1 MAQKIKFEFNDKLT
15 HQLKAIDSTVGL
27 FKGLPINNKGLYTG
41 KRFLADDFSS
51 NPHVTLGTR
60 VLDNLKKIQLDNDI
74 FPDNS
79 LNDGDF
85 AIEMETGTGKTYVYL
100 RTILQ
105 LHEDYGFKKF
115 MIIVPSIAIKMG
127 VKKSVEMLNDHF
139 KSKFNI
145 DLLQH
150 FYIYDSKNI
159 QGLLNTFVESKDL
172 SICLINTQAFAS
184 DSTKIKNPQ
193 ENGVILWN
201 ELKEI
206 KPIVIIDEPQRVE
219 GKNKKKNKKES
230 DGTIKKVYDSATKQA
245 LFELNPLFTLKY
257 SATHKNEFPANFVYK
272 LDSYGAFA
280 NNLVKSIKVKTV
292 YGTVPKD
299 FPYIR
304 YIKFTKDLKAKIEMF
319 SQEQGGRI
327 KFKTFEVLGGQS
339 IFELSGGLSQYNDYY
354 VTENPRK
361 DCLKISTNNG
371 NIVLA
376 EGESNSE
383 VNQDKAVKIQI
394 NLAIKN
400 HLEKQFAIL
409 ERGEK
414 IKTLTLFFIDD
425 VSKVR
430 DDSAPDTR
438 GEYLRIFDEEY
449 SKLVSEYR
457 DKFRKY
463 ADLFPSYENIEE
475 VRQGYFARD
484 KQGKI
489 MNLEVLEEDKEY
501 SKAIQELV
509 DKQIDQILNGKDEL
523 ISFNSPLA
531 FIFSHSA
538 LREGWDN
545 PNVFT
550 LCTLRKSNS
559 DIAKKQEIGRGL
571 RLPVD
576 INGKRIQDSEIN
588 ELTVI
593 ANDSYDEF
601 ASTLQQDFNE
611 KMGFN
616 KDEVTFDII
625 TQTLKKAGIPADKMT
640 KELVE
645 EFKSELFARSVIDS
659 KNMLKNDAQ
668 NLKYIDFAN
677 ETLKEHEEII
687 KKTFIELMKEKGS
700 NKLPIEN
707 GDDDPI
713 INEQCSYIEE
723 EKFKKLLETLRHY
736 MVKRSMYKVDF
747 NQDEFITN
755 CVNEINEY
763 LRNIRATNVY
773 EVTEGYVKAS
783 IEKITVDRASNPTTV
798 EVYKD
803 SIQEPKTDLEIIDN
817 IMYHTMMPRK
827 AIYRILTGIEKRELL
842 NYQDILEDVTKK
854 ISKMLV
860 DAKAEN
866 IVAYEVIDGYELD
879 WAKIIETDIVDDE
892 SFKKVKKVFHAN
904 ISKQRALNKYYK
916 MDSEG
921 EYDFAQQLENDESV
935 ILFTKLKKGGFIID
949 TPYGNYSPDWAVI
962 VKEEANQEHKMY
974 FIIESKFGKERSD
987 LTNTEINKIEK
998 CGKLHF
1004 RAVDSA
1010 IKFNWINSY
1019 DDFKRKFGII
1029 SII

>member
-1 MAQKIKFEFNDKLT
+1 MVQKIKFEFNDKLT

-27 FKGLPINNKGLYTG
+27 FKGLPINTKGLYTG
-41 KRFLADDFSS
+41 KRFLADDYSS
-51 NPHVTLGTR
+51 NPQITLGSR
-60 VLDNLKKIQLDNDI
+60 ILDNLKKIQLENDI
-74 FPDNS
+74 FPDND
-79 LNDGDF
+79 LYNGDF

-105 LHEDYGFKKF
+105 LHADYGFKKF

-127 VKKSVEMLNDHF
+127 VKKSVEMLNEHF
-139 KSKFNI
+139 RTKFNI
-145 DLLQH
+145 DILKH

-159 QGLLNTFVESKDL
+159 QGLMNTFVENKDL

-184 DSTKIKNPQ
+184 DTTKIKNAQ
-193 ENGVILWN
+193 ENGVVLWD
-201 ELKEI
+201 ELKSI

-219 GKNKKKNKKES
+219 GKNKKKNKKMQ
-230 DGTIKKVYDSATKQA
+230 DGTVKKVYDSATKQA

-257 SATHKNEFPANFVYK
+257 SATHRKEFPANFVYK

-280 NNLVKSIKVKTV
+280 NKLVKSIKVKTV

-299 FPYIR
+299 FSYIR
-304 YIKFTKDLKAKIEMF
+304 YIRFTKDLKAKIEMF

-339 IFELSGGLSQYNDYY
+339 ISELSGGLSQYKDYY

-361 DCLKISTNNG
+361 DSLKISTPNG

-376 EGESNSE
+376 EGESNSQ
-383 VNQDKAVKIQI
+383 VNQDKAVRIQI
-394 NLAIKN
+394 QLAIRN

-414 IKTLTLFFIDD
+414 VKTLTLFFIDE

-430 DDSAPDTR
+430 DDSAPDAR

-449 SKLVSEYR
+449 TKAINEYR
-457 DKFRKY
+457 DKFKKY
-463 ADLFPSYENIEE
+463 TDLFPAFENVEE

-489 MNLEVLEEDKEY
+489 LNLEVLDEDKEY
-501 SKAIQELV
+501 KKDIQELV

-550 LCTLRKSNS
+550 LCTLRKGNS

-576 INGKRIQDSEIN
+576 INGKRIQDEEIN

-625 TQTLKKAGIPADKMT
+625 TQTLKKAGIPAEKMS

-645 EFKSELFARSVIDS
+645 DFKKELFACSVID
-659 KNMLKNDAQ
+659 KDNKLKNEAQ
-668 NLKYIDFAN
+668 NLQYVDFSN
-677 ETLKEHEEII
+677 DILHEHETKI
-687 KKTFIELMKEKGS
+687 KEVFIALMKEKGS

-707 GDDDPI
+707 GDEEPI
-713 INEQCSYIEE
+713 VNGQCSYIEE
-723 EKFKKLLETLRHY
+723 ERFKRLLDTLKHY
-736 MVKRSMYKVDF
+736 MVKRSMYKFNF
-747 NQDEFITN
+747 NQDEFIQK
-755 CVNEINEY
+755 CVTEINEY
-763 LRNIRATNVY
+763 LKNVRATNVY
-773 EVTEGYVKAS
+773 EITEGSVKAS
-783 IEKITVDRASNPTTV
+783 IERITVDKVGTPIQQ
-798 EVYKD
+798 EVYKE
-803 SIQEPKTDLEIIDN
+803 SLKEPKTDIEIIDS

-827 AIYRILTGIEKRELL
+827 AIYKILTGIEKRELL
-842 NYQDILEDVTKK
+842 DYQDILEDVTKK
-854 ISKMLV
+854 ISKLLI
-860 DAKAEN
+860 DEKANN

-892 SFKKVKKVFHAN
+892 SFNKVKKVFKSN
-904 ISKQRALNKYYK
+904 LSKQRALNKFYK

-921 EYDFAQQLENDESV
+921 EYDFAEQLENDNSV
-935 ILFTKLKKGGFIID
+935 ILFTKLKKGGFVID

-962 VKEEANQEHKMY
+962 VKEEATQDHRMY
-974 FIIESKFGKERSD
+974 FIIESKFGKDDSNLTDVER
-987 LTNTEINKIEK
+987 NKIEK

-1004 RAVDSA
+1004 KAVDRS
-1010 IKFNWINSY
+1010 IKFDWINSY
-1019 DDFKRKFGII
+1019 NDYKRKFGII
-1029 SII
+1029 SVM

>member
-27 FKGLPINNKGLYTG
+27 FKGLPINTKGLYTG
-41 KRFLADDFSS
+41 KRLLADDYSS
-51 NPHVTLGTR
+51 NPKITLGSR
-60 VLDNLKKIQLDNDI
+60 ILDNLKKIQLENDI
-74 FPDNS
+74 FPDND
-79 LNDGDF
+79 LYNGDF

-105 LHEDYGFKKF
+105 LHADYGFKKF
-115 MIIVPSIAIKMG
+115 MIVVPSKPIRAG
-127 VKKSVEMLNDHF
+127 VKKSVEMLNEHF
-139 KSKFNI
+139 KTIFNI
-145 DLLQH
+145 DIQKYFH
-150 FYIYDSKNI
+150 VYDSKNI
-159 QGLLNTFVESKDL
+159 QGILNAFVETQEL
-172 SICLINTQAFAS
+172 SICLINMQAFDS
-184 DSTKIKNPQ
+184 DTKNIRKER
-193 ENGVILWN
+193 ENGVILWD
-201 ELKEI
+201 ELRSI

-219 GKNKKKNKKES
+219 GTKKKPSKS
-230 DGTIKKVYDSATKQA
+230 KQA
-245 LFELNPLFTLKY
+245 LGELNPLFTLKY
-257 SATHKNEFPANFVYK
+257 SATHRKEFPTNFVYK

-280 NNLVKSIKVKTV
+280 NHLVKSIKVKTV

-304 YIKFTKDLKAKIEMF
+304 YIRFTKDLKAKIEMF

-339 IFELSGGLSQYNDYY
+339 ISELSGGLSQYKDYY

-361 DCLKISTNNG
+361 DSLKISTPNG
-371 NIVLA
+371 NIVLS
-376 EGESNSE
+376 EGESNSQ
-383 VNQDKAVKIQI
+383 VNQDKAVRIQI
-394 NLAIKN
+394 QLAIKN

-414 IKTLTLFFIDD
+414 IKTLTLFFIDE

-449 SKLVSEYR
+449 IKAINEYR

-463 ADLFPSYENIEE
+463 ADLFPAFENVEE

-489 MNLEVLEEDKEY
+489 LNLEVLDEDKEY
-501 SKAIQELV
+501 KKDIQELV

-550 LCTLRKSNS
+550 LCTLRKGNS

-576 INGKRIQDSEIN
+576 INGKRIQDEEIN

-625 TQTLKKAGIPADKMT
+625 TQTLKKAGIPAEKMS

-645 EFKSELFARSVIDS
+645 DFKKELFACSVID
-659 KNMLKNDAQ
+659 KDNKLKNEAQ
-668 NLKYIDFAN
+668 NLKYVDFSN
-677 ETLKEHEEII
+677 DILHEHETKI
-687 KKTFIELMKEKGS
+687 KEVFIALMKEKGS

-707 GDDDPI
+707 GDEEPI
-713 INEQCSYIEE
+713 VNEQCSYIEE
-723 EKFKKLLETLRHY
+723 ERFKRLLDTLRHY
-736 MVKRSMYKVDF
+736 MVKRSMYKFNF
-747 NQDEFITN
+747 NQDEFIQK
-755 CVNEINEY
+755 CVTEINEY
-763 LRNIRATNVY
+763 LRNISATNVY
-773 EVTEGYVKAS
+773 EITEGSVKAD
-783 IEKITVDRASNPTTV
+783 IEKVTVDKLGKQEI
-798 EVYKD
+798 EVYKE
-803 SIQEPKTDLEIIDN
+803 SLKEPKTDIEIIDS

-842 NYQDILEDVTKK
+842 DYQDILEDVTKK
-854 ISKMLV
+854 ISKLLI
-860 DAKAEN
+860 DEKANN

-892 SFKKVKKVFHAN
+892 SFNKVKKVFKSN
-904 ISKQRALNKYYK
+904 LSKQRALNKFYK

-921 EYDFAQQLENDESV
+921 EYDFAEQLENDNSV
-935 ILFTKLKKGGFIID
+935 ILFTKLKKGGFVID

-962 VKEEANQEHKMY
+962 VKEEATQDHRMY
-974 FIIESKFGKERSD
+974 FIIESKFGKEDSN
-987 LTNTEINKIEK
+987 LTDVERNKIEK

-1004 RAVDSA
+1004 KAVNRS
-1010 IKFNWINSY
+1010 IKFDWINSY
-1019 DDFKRKFGII
+1019 NDYKRKFGII
-1029 SII
+1029 SVM

>member
-27 FKGLPINNKGLYTG
+27 FKGLPINTKGLYTG
-41 KRFLADDFSS
+41 KRLLADDYSS
-51 NPHVTLGTR
+51 NPKITLGSR
-60 VLDNLKKIQLDNDI
+60 ILDNLKKIQLENDI
-74 FPDNS
+74 FPDND
-79 LNDGDF
+79 LYNGDF

-105 LHEDYGFKKF
+105 LHADYGFKKF
-115 MIIVPSIAIKMG
+115 MIVVPSKPIRAG
-127 VKKSVEMLNDHF
+127 VKKSVEMLNEHF
-139 KSKFNI
+139 KTIFNI
-145 DLLQH
+145 DIQKYFH
-150 FYIYDSKNI
+150 VYDSKNI
-159 QGLLNTFVESKDL
+159 QGILNAFVETQEL
-172 SICLINTQAFAS
+172 SICLINMQAFDS
-184 DSTKIKNPQ
+184 DTKNIRKER
-193 ENGVILWN
+193 ENGVVLWD
-201 ELKEI
+201 ELRSI

-219 GKNKKKNKKES
+219 GTKKKPSKS
-230 DGTIKKVYDSATKQA
+230 KQA
-245 LFELNPLFTLKY
+245 LGELNPLFTLKY
-257 SATHKNEFPANFVYK
+257 SATHRKEFPTNFVYK

-280 NNLVKSIKVKTV
+280 NHLVKSIKVKTV

-304 YIKFTKDLKAKIEMF
+304 YIRFTKDLKAKIEMF

-339 IFELSGGLSQYNDYY
+339 ISELSGGLSQYKDYY

-361 DCLKISTNNG
+361 DSLKISVPSKSEPL
-371 NIVLA
+371 VLA
-376 EGESNSE
+376 EGESNSQ
-383 VNQDKAVKIQI
+383 VNQDKAVRIQI
-394 NLAIKN
+394 QLAIKN

-414 IKTLTLFFIDD
+414 IKALTLFFIDE
-425 VSKVR
+425 VAKVR
-430 DDSAPDTR
+430 DDSVPDTR

-449 SKLVSEYR
+449 NKAINEYR

-463 ADLFPSYENIEE
+463 SDLFPAFENVEE

-489 MNLEVLEEDKEY
+489 LNLEVLDEDKEY

-550 LCTLRKSNS
+550 LCTLRKGNS

-576 INGKRIQDSEIN
+576 INGKRIQDEEIN

-625 TQTLKKAGIPADKMT
+625 TQTLKKAGIPAEKMS

-645 EFKSELFARSVIDS
+645 DFKKELFACSVID
-659 KNMLKNDAQ
+659 KDNKLKNEAQ
-668 NLKYIDFAN
+668 NLQYVDFSN
-677 ETLKEHEEII
+677 DILHEHETKI
-687 KKTFIELMKEKGS
+687 KEVFIALMKEKGS

-707 GDDDPI
+707 GDEEPI
-713 INEQCSYIEE
+713 VNGQCSYIEE
-723 EKFKKLLETLRHY
+723 ERFKRLLDTLKHY
-736 MVKRSMYKVDF
+736 MVKRSMYKFNF
-747 NQDEFITN
+747 NQDEFIQK
-755 CVNEINEY
+755 CVTEINEY
-763 LRNIRATNVY
+763 LKNVRATNVY
-773 EVTEGYVKAS
+773 EITEGSVKAS
-783 IEKITVDRASNPTTV
+783 IERITVDKVGTPIQQ
-798 EVYKD
+798 EVYKE
-803 SIQEPKTDLEIIDN
+803 SLKEPKTDIEIIDS

-827 AIYRILTGIEKRELL
+827 AIYKILTGIEKRELL
-842 NYQDILEDVTKK
+842 DYQDILEDVTKK
-854 ISKMLV
+854 ISKLLI
-860 DAKAEN
+860 DEKANN

-892 SFKKVKKVFHAN
+892 SFNKVKKVFKSN
-904 ISKQRALNKYYK
+904 LSKQRALNKFYK

-921 EYDFAQQLENDESV
+921 EYDFAEQLENDNSV
-935 ILFTKLKKGGFIID
+935 ILFTKLKKGGFVID

-962 VKEEANQEHKMY
+962 VKEEATQDHRMY
-974 FIIESKFGKERSD
+974 FIIESKFGKEDSN
-987 LTNTEINKIEK
+987 LTDVERNKIEK

-1004 RAVDSA
+1004 KAVNRS
-1010 IKFNWINSY
+1010 IKFDWINSY
-1019 DDFKRKFGII
+1019 NDYKRKFGII
-1029 SII
+1029 SVM

>member
-27 FKGLPINNKGLYTG
+27 FKGLPINNKGLYSG
-41 KRFLADDFSS
+41 KRLLADDYSS
-51 NPHVTLGTR
+51 NPNVTLGTR
-60 VLDNLKKIQLDNDI
+60 VLDNLKKIQLENDI
-74 FPDNS
+74 FPDSN
-79 LNDGDF
+79 LCNGDF

-139 KSKFNI
+139 KTKFNI
-145 DLLQH
+145 DLLKH
-150 FYIYDSKNI
+150 FYTYDSKNI

-184 DSTKIKNPQ
+184 DSTKIKNAQ
-193 ENGVILWN
+193 ENGVVLWD
-201 ELKEI
+201 ELRSI

-219 GKNKKKNKKES
+219 GTKKKPSKS
-230 DGTIKKVYDSATKQA
+230 KQA
-245 LFELNPLFTLKY
+245 LGELKPLFTLKY
-257 SATHKNEFPANFVYK
+257 SATHRKEFPTNFVYK
-272 LDSYGAFA
+272 LDSYGAFT
-280 NNLVKSIKVKTV
+280 NHLVKSIKVKTV

-304 YIKFTKDLKAKIEMF
+304 YVKFTKDLKAKIEMF

-327 KFKTFEVLGGQS
+327 KFQTFEVLGGQS
-339 IFELSGGLSQYNDYY
+339 IAELSGGLSQYKDYY

-361 DCLKISTNNG
+361 DSLKISTPTG
-371 NIVLA
+371 NIFLA
-376 EGESNSE
+376 ETESNSE
-383 VNQDKAVKIQI
+383 VNQDKAVRIQI
-394 NLAIKN
+394 QLAIKN

-449 SKLVSEYR
+449 TRATQQYA

-463 ADLFPSYENIEE
+463 ADLFPAYENTEE

-484 KQGKI
+484 KQGKVL
-489 MNLEVLEEDKEY
+489 NLEVLEEDKEY

-550 LCTLRKSNS
+550 LCTLRKGNS

-576 INGKRIQDSEIN
+576 INGKRIQDDEIN

-601 ASTLQQDFNE
+601 ASTLQKDFNE

-625 TQTLKKAGIPADKMT
+625 SQTLKKAGIPVEKMT
-640 KELVE
+640 KELVDD
-645 EFKSELFARSVIDS
+645 FKDELFARSVIDS
-659 KNMLKNDAQ
+659 NNILKNEAQ
-668 NLKYIDFAN
+668 NLKFIDFSN
-677 ETLKEHEEII
+677 EVLKEHEEKI
-687 KKTFIELMKEKGS
+687 KEAFIEIMKEKGS

-707 GDDDPI
+707 GDNEPI
-713 INEQCSYIEE
+713 INGQCSYIEE
-723 EKFKKLLETLRHY
+723 ERFKRLLDTLRHY
-736 MVKRSMYKVDF
+736 MVKRSVYKFNF
-747 NQDEFITN
+747 NQDEFISR
-755 CVNEINEY
+755 CISEINEH
-763 LRNIRATNVY
+763 LRNVRATNVY
-773 EVTEGYVKAS
+773 EITEGSVKAN
-783 IEKITVDRASNPTTV
+783 IEKITVDKLSNPKTV

-803 SIQEPKTDLEIIDN
+803 SIKEPKTDIEIIDN

-827 AIYRILTGIEKRELL
+827 AIYKILIGIEKRDLL
-842 NYQDILEDVTKK
+842 DYQDILEDVTKK
-854 ISKMLV
+854 ISKMLI
-860 DAKAEN
+860 DEKANN

-892 SFKKVKKVFHAN
+892 SFNKVKKVFKAN
-904 ISKQRALNKYYK
+904 LTKQRALNKFYK
-916 MDSEG
+916 MDSDG
-921 EYDFAQQLENDESV
+921 EYDFAQDLENDDSV
-935 ILFTKLKKGGFIID
+935 ILFTKLKKGGFVID

-962 VKEEANQEHKMY
+962 VKEEATQDHRMY
-974 FIIESKFGKERSD
+974 FIIESKFGKDVSNLTEVER
-987 LTNTEINKIEK
+987 NKIEK

-1004 RAVDSA
+1004 RAVDKS
-1010 IKFNWINSY
+1010 IKFDWINNY
-1019 DDFKRKFGII
+1019 NDYKRKFGII
-1029 SII
+1029 SVM

>member
-1 MAQKIKFEFNDKLT
+1 MAMAQKIKFEFNDKLT
-15 HQLKAIDSTVGL
+15 YQLKAIDSTVGL
-27 FKGLPINNKGLYTG
+27 FDGLPINNKGLYG
-41 KRFLADDFSS
+41 GRRLLADDFSS
-51 NPHVTLGTR
+51 NPKITLGTR
-60 VLDNLKKIQLDNDI
+60 ILDNLKKIQLENDI
-74 FPDNS
+74 FPDNE
-79 LNDGDF
+79 LYNGDF

-100 RTILQ
+100 RTILK
-105 LHEDYGFKKF
+105 LHQDYGFKKF

-127 VKKSVEMLNDHF
+127 VKKSVEMLKDHF
-139 KSKFNI
+139 QTIFNI
-145 DLLQH
+145 DLTKH

-184 DSTKIKNPQ
+184 DSTKIKNEQ
-193 ENGVILWN
+193 ENGVILWD
-201 ELKEI
+201 ELKSI

-219 GKNKKKNKKES
+219 GTKKKPSKS
-230 DGTIKKVYDSATKQA
+230 KQA
-245 LFELNPLFTLKY
+245 LCELNPLFTLKY
-257 SATHKNEFPANFVYK
+257 SATHKKEFPTNFVYK

-280 NNLVKSIKVKTV
+280 NKLVKSIKVKTV

-304 YIKFTKDLKAKIEMF
+304 YVRFTKDLRAKIEMF
-319 SQEQGGRI
+319 SVTQGGRI

-339 IFELSGGLSQYNDYY
+339 ISELSGGLSQYKDYY
-354 VTENPRK
+354 VTENPKK
-361 DCLKISTNNG
+361 DSLKISTPTG
-371 NIVLA
+371 NIVLV

-383 VNQDKAVKIQI
+383 VNQDKAVRIQI
-394 NLAIKN
+394 QLAIKN

-430 DDSAPDTR
+430 DDSVSDTR

-449 SKLVSEYR
+449 SKAINEYR
-457 DKFRKY
+457 DKFKKY
-463 ADLFPSYENIEE
+463 ADLFPQYENIEE
-475 VRQGYFARD
+475 VRQGYFAKD

-489 MNLEVLEEDKEY
+489 LNLETLEEDKEY

-509 DKQIDQILNGKDEL
+509 DKQIDLILNGKDEL

-550 LCTLRKSNS
+550 LCTLRKGNS

-576 INGKRIQDSEIN
+576 INGKRIQDEEIN

-625 TQTLKKAGIPADKMT
+625 TQTLKKAGIPASKMT
-640 KELVE
+640 KELVD
-645 EFKSELFARSVIDS
+645 EFKSELFARSVIDN

-677 ETLKEHEEII
+677 DTLKEHEEKI
-687 KKTFIELMKEKGS
+687 KEVFIELMKEKGS

-707 GDDDPI
+707 GDNEPI

-723 EKFKKLLETLRHY
+723 ERFKRLLDTLKHY
-736 MVKRSMYKVDF
+736 MVKRSMYKFNF
-747 NQDEFITN
+747 NQDEFIAKCTN
-755 CVNEINEY
+755 EVNEY
-763 LRNIRATNVY
+763 LKNIRATNVY
-773 EVTEGYVKAS
+773 EITEGSVKAN
-783 IEKITVDRASNPTTV
+783 IEKITVDKLSNPTTV

-803 SIQEPKTDLEIIDN
+803 SIKEPKTDIEIIDN

-827 AIYRILTGIEKRELL
+827 AIYSILAGIEKRELL
-842 NYQDILEDVTKK
+842 DYQDILEDVTKK
-854 ISKMLV
+854 ISKLLI
-860 DAKAEN
+860 DEKANN
-866 IVAYEVIDGYELD
+866 IVAYEVIDGYELTF
-879 WAKIIETDIVDDE
+879 AKIIETDIVDDE
-892 SFKKVKKVFHAN
+892 SFNKVKKVFRAN
-904 ISKQRALNKYYK
+904 LTKQRALNKFYK

-921 EYDFAQQLENDESV
+921 EYDFAKQLEEDNSV
-935 ILFTKLKKGGFIID
+935 IFFTKLKKGGFIID

-962 VKEEANQEHKMY
+962 VKEEATQDHKMY
-974 FIIESKFGKERSD
+974 FIIESKFGKDIDNLTEVER
-987 LTNTEINKIEK
+987 NKIEK

-1004 RAVDSA
+1004 RAVDRS
-1010 IKFNWINSY
+1010 IKFDWINSY
-1019 DDFKRKFGII
+1019 NDYKRKFGII
-1029 SII
+1029 SVM

>member
-1 MAQKIKFEFNDKLT
+1 MTKKIKFEFNDKLT

-27 FKGLPINNKGLYTG
+27 FKGLPINNKGLYAG
-41 KRFLADDFSS
+41 KRFLADDYSS
-51 NPHVTLGTR
+51 NPNVTLGTR
-60 VLDNLKKIQLDNDI
+60 VLDNLKKIQLENDI
-74 FPDNS
+74 FPDSN
-79 LNDGDF
+79 LCNGDF

-105 LHEDYGFKKF
+105 LYQDYGLKKF
-115 MIIVPSIAIKMG
+115 MIVVPSKPIRAG
-127 VKKSVEMLNDHF
+127 VKKSVEMLNEHF
-139 KSKFNI
+139 KTIFNI
-145 DLLQH
+145 DIQKH
-150 FYIYDSKNI
+150 FHVYDSKNI
-159 QGLLNTFVESKDL
+159 QGILNAFVESQDL
-172 SICLINTQAFAS
+172 SICLINMQAFDS
-184 DSTKIKNPQ
+184 DAKNIRKER
-193 ENGVILWN
+193 ENGIVLWD
-201 ELKEI
+201 ELRSI
-206 KPIVIIDEPQRVE
+206 KPIIIIDEPQRVE
-219 GKNKKKNKKES
+219 GTKKKPSKS
-230 DGTIKKVYDSATKQA
+230 KQA
-245 LFELNPLFTLKY
+245 LGELKPLFTLKY
-257 SATHKNEFPANFVYK
+257 SATHRKEFPTNFVYK

-280 NNLVKSIKVKTV
+280 NHLVKSIKVKTV

-304 YIKFTKDLKAKIEMF
+304 YVKFTKDCKAKIEMF

-327 KFKTFEVLGGQS
+327 KFQTFEVLGGQS
-339 IFELSGGLSQYNDYY
+339 ISELSGGLSQYKDYY

-361 DCLKISTNNG
+361 DSLKISAPEG
-371 NIVLA
+371 NIILE
-376 EGESNSE
+376 EGQSNNEIS
-383 VNQDKAVKIQI
+383 QKDATKIQI
-394 NLAIKN
+394 RLAIKN
-400 HLEKQFAIL
+400 HFEKQFAIL

-449 SKLVSEYR
+449 SRAIQQYA

-463 ADLFPSYENIEE
+463 ADLFPAYENTDE

-489 MNLEVLEEDKEY
+489 LNLEVLEEDKEY
-501 SKAIQELV
+501 KKDIQELV

-550 LCTLRKSNS
+550 LCTLRKGNS

-576 INGKRIQDSEIN
+576 INGKRIQDDEIN

-601 ASTLQQDFNE
+601 ASTLQKDFNE

-625 TQTLKKAGIPADKMT
+625 SQTLKKAGIPVEKMT
-640 KELVE
+640 KELVDD
-645 EFKSELFARSVIDS
+645 FKDELFARSVIDS
-659 KNMLKNDAQ
+659 NNILKNEAQ
-668 NLKYIDFAN
+668 NLKFIDFTN
-677 ETLKEHEEII
+677 EVLKEHEEKI
-687 KKTFIELMKEKGS
+687 KEAFIELMKEKGS

-707 GDDDPI
+707 GDNEPI
-713 INEQCSYIEE
+713 INGQCSYIEE
-723 EKFKKLLETLRHY
+723 ERFKRLLDTLRHY
-736 MVKRSMYKVDF
+736 MVKRSVYKFNF
-747 NQDEFITN
+747 NQDEFISKCIT
-755 CVNEINEY
+755 VINEH
-763 LRNIRATNVY
+763 LRNVRATNVY
-773 EVTEGYVKAS
+773 EITEGSVKAS
-783 IEKITVDRASNPTTV
+783 IEKITVDKLSNPKTV
-798 EVYKD
+798 EVHKD
-803 SIQEPKTDLEIIDN
+803 SIKEPKTDIEIIDN

-827 AIYRILTGIEKRELL
+827 AIYKILIGIEKRDLL
-842 NYQDILEDVTKK
+842 DYQDILEDVTKK
-854 ISKMLV
+854 ISKMLI
-860 DAKAEN
+860 DEKANN

-892 SFKKVKKVFHAN
+892 SFNKVKKVFKAN
-904 ISKQRALNKYYK
+904 LTKQRALNKFYK
-916 MDSEG
+916 MDSDG
-921 EYDFAQQLENDESV
+921 EYDFAQDLENDDSV
-935 ILFTKLKKGGFIID
+935 ILFTKLKKGGFVID

-962 VKEEANQEHKMY
+962 VKEEATQDHRMY
-974 FIIESKFGKERSD
+974 FIIESKFGKDVSNLTEVER
-987 LTNTEINKIEK
+987 NKIEK

-1004 RAVDSA
+1004 RAVDKSV
-1010 IKFNWINSY
+1010 KFDWINSY
-1019 DDFKRKFGII
+1019 NDYKRKFGII
-1029 SII
+1029 SVM

>member
-27 FKGLPINNKGLYTG
+27 FKGLPINNKGLYAG
-41 KRFLADDFSS
+41 KRLLADDYSS
-51 NPHVTLGTR
+51 NPNVTLGTR
-60 VLDNLKKIQLDNDI
+60 VLDNLKKIQLENDI
-74 FPDNS
+74 FPDSN
-79 LNDGDF
+79 LCNGDF

-105 LHEDYGFKKF
+105 LYQDYGLKKF
-115 MIIVPSIAIKMG
+115 MIVVPSKPIRAG
-127 VKKSVEMLNDHF
+127 VKKSVEMLNEHF
-139 KSKFNI
+139 KTIFNI
-145 DLLQH
+145 DIQKH
-150 FYIYDSKNI
+150 FHVYDSKNI
-159 QGLLNTFVESKDL
+159 QGILNAFVESQDL
-172 SICLINTQAFAS
+172 SICLINMQAFDS
-184 DSTKIKNPQ
+184 DAKNIRKER
-193 ENGVILWN
+193 ENGVVLWD
-201 ELKEI
+201 ELRSI
-206 KPIVIIDEPQRVE
+206 KPIIIIDEPQRVE
-219 GKNKKKNKKES
+219 GTKKKPSKS
-230 DGTIKKVYDSATKQA
+230 KQA
-245 LFELNPLFTLKY
+245 LGELKPLFTLKY
-257 SATHKNEFPANFVYK
+257 SATHRKEFPTNFVYK

-280 NNLVKSIKVKTV
+280 NHLVKSIKVKTV

-304 YIKFTKDLKAKIEMF
+304 YVKFTKECKAKIEMF

-327 KFKTFEVLGGQS
+327 KFQTFEVLGGQS
-339 IFELSGGLSQYNDYY
+339 ISELSGGLSQYKDYY

-361 DCLKISTNNG
+361 DSLKISTPTG

-376 EGESNSE
+376 ETESNSE
-383 VNQDKAVKIQI
+383 VNQDKAVRIQI
-394 NLAIKN
+394 QLAIKN
-400 HLEKQFAIL
+400 HFEKQFAIL

-449 SKLVSEYR
+449 TRAIKQYA

-463 ADLFPSYENIEE
+463 ADLFPAYENTEE

-484 KQGKI
+484 KQGKVL
-489 MNLEVLEEDKEY
+489 NLEVLEEDKEY

-550 LCTLRKSNS
+550 LCTLRKGNS

-576 INGKRIQDSEIN
+576 INGKRIQDDEIN

-601 ASTLQQDFNE
+601 ASTLQKDFNE

-625 TQTLKKAGIPADKMT
+625 SQTLKKAGIPVEKMT
-640 KELVE
+640 KELVDD
-645 EFKSELFARSVIDS
+645 FKDELFARSVIDS
-659 KNMLKNDAQ
+659 NNILKNEAQ
-668 NLKYIDFAN
+668 NLKFIDFSN
-677 ETLKEHEEII
+677 EVLKEHEEKI
-687 KKTFIELMKEKGS
+687 KEAFIEIMKEKGS

-707 GDDDPI
+707 GDNEPI
-713 INEQCSYIEE
+713 INGQCSYIEE
-723 EKFKKLLETLRHY
+723 ERFKRLLDTLRHY
-736 MVKRSMYKVDF
+736 MVKRSVYKFNF
-747 NQDEFITN
+747 NQDEFISKCIT
-755 CVNEINEY
+755 EINEH
-763 LRNIRATNVY
+763 LRNVRATNVY
-773 EVTEGYVKAS
+773 EITEGSVKAS
-783 IEKITVDRASNPTTV
+783 IEKITVDKLSNPKTV

-803 SIQEPKTDLEIIDN
+803 SIKEPKTDIEIIDN

-827 AIYRILTGIEKRELL
+827 AIYKILIGIEKRDLL
-842 NYQDILEDVTKK
+842 DYQDILEDVTKK
-854 ISKMLV
+854 ISKMLI
-860 DAKAEN
+860 DEKANN

-892 SFKKVKKVFHAN
+892 SFNKVKKVFKSN
-904 ISKQRALNKYYK
+904 LSKQRALNKFYK
-916 MDSEG
+916 MDSDG
-921 EYDFAQQLENDESV
+921 EYDFAQDLENDDSV
-935 ILFTKLKKGGFIID
+935 ILFTKLKKGGFVID

-962 VKEEANQEHKMY
+962 VKEEATQDHRMY
-974 FIIESKFGKERSD
+974 FIIESKFGKDVSNLTEVER
-987 LTNTEINKIEK
+987 NKIEK

-1004 RAVDSA
+1004 RAVDKSV
-1010 IKFNWINSY
+1010 KFDWINSY
-1019 DDFKRKFGII
+1019 NDYKRKFGII
-1029 SII
+1029 SVM

>member
-27 FKGLPINNKGLYTG
+27 FKGLPINNKGLYAG
-41 KRFLADDFSS
+41 KRLLADDYSS
-51 NPHVTLGTR
+51 NPNVTLGTR
-60 VLDNLKKIQLDNDI
+60 VLDNLKKIQLENDI
-74 FPDNS
+74 FPDSN
-79 LNDGDF
+79 LCNGDF

-139 KSKFNI
+139 KTKFNI
-145 DLLQH
+145 DLLKH
-150 FYIYDSKNI
+150 FYTYDSKNI

-184 DSTKIKNPQ
+184 DSTKIKNAQ
-193 ENGVILWN
+193 ENGVVLWD
-201 ELKEI
+201 ELRSI
-206 KPIVIIDEPQRVE
+206 KPIIIIDEPQRVE
-219 GKNKKKNKKES
+219 GTKKKPSKS
-230 DGTIKKVYDSATKQA
+230 KQA
-245 LFELNPLFTLKY
+245 LGELKPLFTLKY
-257 SATHKNEFPANFVYK
+257 SATHRKEFPTNFVYK

-280 NNLVKSIKVKTV
+280 NHLVKSIKVKTV

-304 YIKFTKDLKAKIEMF
+304 YVKFTKDLKAKIEMF

-327 KFKTFEVLGGQS
+327 KFQTFEVLGGQS
-339 IFELSGGLSQYNDYY
+339 ISELSGGLSQYKDYY

-361 DCLKISTNNG
+361 DSLKISTPTG

-376 EGESNSE
+376 ETESNSE
-383 VNQDKAVKIQI
+383 VNQDKAVRIQI
-394 NLAIKN
+394 QLAIKN
-400 HLEKQFAIL
+400 HFEKQFAIL

-449 SKLVSEYR
+449 TRAIQQYA

-463 ADLFPSYENIEE
+463 ADLFPAYENTEE

-489 MNLEVLEEDKEY
+489 LNLEVLEEDKEY

-550 LCTLRKSNS
+550 LCTLRKGNS

-576 INGKRIQDSEIN
+576 INGKRIQDDEIN

-601 ASTLQQDFNE
+601 ASTLQKDFNE

-625 TQTLKKAGIPADKMT
+625 TQTLKKAGIPVEKMS
-640 KELVE
+640 KELVDD
-645 EFKSELFARSVIDS
+645 FKDELFARSVIDG
-659 KNMLKNDAQ
+659 NNILKNEAQ
-668 NLKYIDFAN
+668 NLKFIDFTN
-677 ETLKEHEEII
+677 EVLKEHEEKI
-687 KKTFIELMKEKGS
+687 KEVFIELMKEKGS

-707 GDDDPI
+707 GDNEPI
-713 INEQCSYIEE
+713 INGQCSYIEE
-723 EKFKKLLETLRHY
+723 ERFKRLLDTLRHY
-736 MVKRSMYKVDF
+736 MVKRSVYKFNF
-747 NQDEFITN
+747 NQDEFISKCIT
-755 CVNEINEY
+755 EINEH
-763 LRNIRATNVY
+763 LRNVRATNVY
-773 EVTEGYVKAS
+773 EITEGSVKAS
-783 IEKITVDRASNPTTV
+783 IEKITVDKLSNPKTV

-803 SIQEPKTDLEIIDN
+803 SIKEPKTDIEIIDN

-827 AIYRILTGIEKRELL
+827 AIYKILIGIEKRDLL
-842 NYQDILEDVTKK
+842 DYQDILEDVTKK
-854 ISKMLV
+854 ISKMLI
-860 DAKAEN
+860 DEKANN

-892 SFKKVKKVFHAN
+892 SFNKVKKVFKSN
-904 ISKQRALNKYYK
+904 LSKQRALNKFYK
-916 MDSEG
+916 MDSDG
-921 EYDFAQQLENDESV
+921 EYDFAQDLENDDSV
-935 ILFTKLKKGGFIID
+935 ILFTKLKKGGFVID

-962 VKEEANQEHKMY
+962 VKEEATQDHRMY
-974 FIIESKFGKERSD
+974 FIIESKFGKDVSNLTEVER
-987 LTNTEINKIEK
+987 NKIEK
-998 CGKLHF
+998 CGRLHF
-1004 RAVDSA
+1004 RAVDKS
-1010 IKFNWINSY
+1010 IKFDWINSY
-1019 DDFKRKFGII
+1019 NDYKRKFGII
-1029 SII
+1029 SVM

>member
-27 FKGLPINNKGLYTG
+27 FKGLPINTKGLYTG
-41 KRFLADDFSS
+41 KRLLADDYSS
-51 NPHVTLGTR
+51 NPQITLGSR
-60 VLDNLKKIQLDNDI
+60 ILDNLKKIQLENDI
-74 FPDNS
+74 FPDND
-79 LNDGDF
+79 LYNGDF

-105 LHEDYGFKKF
+105 LHSDYGFKKF

-127 VKKSVEMLNDHF
+127 VKKSVEMLNEHF
-139 KSKFNI
+139 RTKFNI
-145 DLLQH
+145 DILKH

-159 QGLLNTFVESKDL
+159 QGLMNTFVENKDL

-184 DSTKIKNPQ
+184 DTTKIKNAQ
-193 ENGVILWN
+193 ENGVVLWD
-201 ELKEI
+201 ELKSI

-219 GKNKKKNKKES
+219 GKNKKKNKKMQ
-230 DGTIKKVYDSATKQA
+230 DGTVKKVYDSATKQA

-257 SATHKNEFPANFVYK
+257 SATHRKEFPANFVYK

-280 NNLVKSIKVKTV
+280 NKLVKSIKVKTV
-292 YGTVPKD
+292 YGTIPKD

-304 YIKFTKDLKAKIEMF
+304 YIRFTKDLKAKIEMF

-339 IFELSGGLSQYNDYY
+339 ISELSGGLSQYKDYY

-361 DCLKISTNNG
+361 DSLKISTPTG

-376 EGESNSE
+376 EGESNSH
-383 VNQDKAVKIQI
+383 VNQDKAVRIQI
-394 NLAIKN
+394 QLAIRN

-414 IKTLTLFFIDD
+414 VKTLTLFFIDE

-430 DDSAPDTR
+430 DDSAPDAR

-449 SKLVSEYR
+449 TKAINEYR
-457 DKFRKY
+457 DKFKKY
-463 ADLFPSYENIEE
+463 TDLFPAFENVEE

-489 MNLEVLEEDKEY
+489 MNLEVLDEDKEY
-501 SKAIQELV
+501 KKDIQELV

-550 LCTLRKSNS
+550 LCTLRKGNS

-576 INGKRIQDSEIN
+576 INGKRIQDEEIN

-625 TQTLKKAGIPADKMT
+625 TQTLKKAGIPAEKMS

-645 EFKSELFARSVIDS
+645 DFKKELFACSVID
-659 KNMLKNDAQ
+659 KDNKLKNEAQ
-668 NLKYIDFAN
+668 NLQYVDFSN
-677 ETLKEHEEII
+677 DILHEHETKI
-687 KKTFIELMKEKGS
+687 KEVFIALMKEKGS

-707 GDDDPI
+707 GDNEPI
-713 INEQCSYIEE
+713 VNCQCSYIEE
-723 EKFKKLLETLRHY
+723 ERFKRLLDTLKHY
-736 MVKRSMYKVDF
+736 MVKRSMYKFNF
-747 NQDEFITN
+747 NQDEFISKCIT
-755 CVNEINEY
+755 EINEY

-773 EVTEGYVKAS
+773 EITEGSVKAS
-783 IEKITVDRASNPTTV
+783 IEKITVDKLSNPKTV

-803 SIQEPKTDLEIIDN
+803 SIKEPKTDIEIIDN

-827 AIYRILTGIEKRELL
+827 AIYKILIGIEKRDLL
-842 NYQDILEDVTKK
+842 DYQDILEDVTKK
-854 ISKMLV
+854 ISKMLI
-860 DAKAEN
+860 DEKANN

-892 SFKKVKKVFHAN
+892 SVNKIKKVFTAN
-904 ISKQRALNKYYK
+904 LTKQRALNKFYK
-916 MDSEG
+916 MDSDG
-921 EYDFAQQLENDESV
+921 EYDFAQDLENDDSV
-935 ILFTKLKKGGFIID
+935 ILFTKLKKGGFVID

-962 VKEEANQEHKMY
+962 VKEEATQDHRMY
-974 FIIESKFGKERSD
+974 FIIESKFGKDDSNLTDVER
-987 LTNTEINKIEK
+987 NKIEK

-1004 RAVDSA
+1004 KAVDRS
-1010 IKFNWINSY
+1010 IKFDWINSY
-1019 DDFKRKFGII
+1019 NDYKRKFGII
-1029 SII
+1029 SVM

>member
-1 MAQKIKFEFNDKLT
+1 MVQKIKFEFNDKLT

-41 KRFLADDFSS
+41 KRLLADDYSS
-51 NPHVTLGTR
+51 NPKITLGSR
-60 VLDNLKKIQLDNDI
+60 ILDNLKKIQLENDI
-74 FPDNS
+74 FPDND
-79 LNDGDF
+79 LYNGDF

-105 LHEDYGFKKF
+105 LHADYGFKKF

-127 VKKSVEMLNDHF
+127 VKKSVEMLNEHF
-139 KSKFNI
+139 RTKFNI
-145 DLLQH
+145 DILKH

-159 QGLLNTFVESKDL
+159 QGLMNTFVENKDL

-184 DSTKIKNPQ
+184 DSTKIKNAQ
-193 ENGVILWN
+193 ENGVILWE
-201 ELKEI
+201 ELKSI

-219 GKNKKKNKKES
+219 GTKKKPSKS
-230 DGTIKKVYDSATKQA
+230 KQA
-245 LFELNPLFTLKY
+245 LCELNPLFTLKY
-257 SATHKNEFPANFVYK
+257 SATHRKEFPANFVYK

-280 NNLVKSIKVKTV
+280 NKLVKSIKVKTV

-304 YIKFTKDLKAKIEMF
+304 YIRFTKDLKAKIEMF

-339 IFELSGGLSQYNDYY
+339 ISELSGGLSQYKDYY

-361 DCLKISTNNG
+361 DSLKISTPNG

-376 EGESNSE
+376 EGESNSQ
-383 VNQDKAVKIQI
+383 VNQDKAVRIQI
-394 NLAIKN
+394 QLAIRN

-414 IKTLTLFFIDD
+414 IKALTLFFIDE
-425 VSKVR
+425 VVKVR

-438 GEYLRIFDEEY
+438 GEYLKIFDEEY
-449 SKLVSEYR
+449 TKAINEYR
-457 DKFRKY
+457 DKFSKY
-463 ADLFPSYENIEE
+463 ADLFPAFENVEE

-489 MNLEVLEEDKEY
+489 MNLEVLDEDKEY

-550 LCTLRKSNS
+550 LCTLRKGNS

-576 INGKRIQDSEIN
+576 INGKRIQDEEIN

-625 TQTLKKAGIPADKMT
+625 TQTLKKAGIPAEKMS

-645 EFKSELFARSVIDS
+645 DFKKELFACSVID
-659 KNMLKNDAQ
+659 KDNKLKNEAQ
-668 NLKYIDFAN
+668 NLKYVDFSN
-677 ETLKEHEEII
+677 DILHEHETKI
-687 KKTFIELMKEKGS
+687 KEVFIELMKEKGS

-707 GDDDPI
+707 GDEEPI
-713 INEQCSYIEE
+713 VNGQCSYIEE
-723 EKFKKLLETLRHY
+723 ECFKRLLDTLRHY
-736 MVKRSMYKVDF
+736 MVKRSMYKFNF
-747 NQDEFITN
+747 NQDEFIQK
-755 CVNEINEY
+755 CVTEINEY
-763 LRNIRATNVY
+763 LKNVRATNVY
-773 EVTEGYVKAS
+773 EITEGSVKAS
-783 IEKITVDRASNPTTV
+783 IERITVDKVGTPIQQ
-798 EVYKD
+798 EVYKE
-803 SIQEPKTDLEIIDN
+803 SLKEPKTDIEIIDN

-827 AIYRILTGIEKRELL
+827 AIYKILIGIEKRDLL
-842 NYQDILEDVTKK
+842 DYQDILEDVTKK
-854 ISKMLV
+854 ISKLLI
-860 DAKAEN
+860 DEKANN

-892 SFKKVKKVFHAN
+892 SFNKVKKVFKSN
-904 ISKQRALNKYYK
+904 LSKQRALNKFYK

-921 EYDFAQQLENDESV
+921 EYDFAEQLENDNSV
-935 ILFTKLKKGGFIID
+935 ILFTKLKKGGFVID

-962 VKEEANQEHKMY
+962 VKEEATQDHRMY
-974 FIIESKFGKERSD
+974 FIIESKFGKEDSN
-987 LTNTEINKIEK
+987 LTDVERNKIEK

-1004 RAVDSA
+1004 KAVDRS
-1010 IKFNWINSY
+1010 IKFDWINSY
-1019 DDFKRKFGII
+1019 NDYKRKFGII
-1029 SII
+1029 SVM